1 MISMVSQRASVCLF
15 HVLVRLDVF
24 SIRFS
29 ELTLSCR
36 VCVFVCTFLFSPL
49 FPSVLSGGVNDLI
62 RNSAIIVAVIFVV
75 SLIVSF
81 SVTRCISRPLLSVVD
96 FMSKAVSVI
105 RMERGQGQR
114 AALQELCESW
124 SASSGMIL
132 PPLNNNSNA
141 AQQHAAAMQAAT
153 VPALPSV
160 PLYKSFCWLCTK
172 EGDTCCCY
180 RVGRSLREVQ
190 LMHAAFSSMLYTLAS
205 YDQLDAIN
213 QAKRQFIRYIFH
225 VRRRVTHNGQT
236 SH

>member
-1 MISMVSQRASVCLF
+1 MLLLNALTILLLHAHFLLLF
-15 HVLVRLDVF
+15 VF
-24 SIRFS
+24 
-29 ELTLSCR
+29 LS
-36 VCVFVCTFLFSPL
+36 
-49 FPSVLSGGVNDLI
+49 FPCSLLAGGVNALI
-62 RNSAIIVAVIFVV
+62 RDSAIVAAVVFVV
-75 SLIVSF
+75 ALIVSF

-96 FMSKAVSVI
+96 FMGKAVSVI

-153 VPALPSV
+153 VPDLPSV

-205 YDQLDAIN
+205 YDQLDTIN

-225 VRRRVTHNGQT
+225 VRLTYKTEPQ
-236 SH
+236 